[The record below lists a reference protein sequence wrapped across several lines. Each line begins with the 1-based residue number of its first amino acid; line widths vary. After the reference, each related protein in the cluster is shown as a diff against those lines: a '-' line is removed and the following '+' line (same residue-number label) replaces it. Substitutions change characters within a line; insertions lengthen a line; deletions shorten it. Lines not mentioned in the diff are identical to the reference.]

1 MRPRT
6 RGLVITSVAVLV
18 VAVVVGSAYFYLP
31 RPATSLPLSSGTL
44 ITKYGFN
51 LTFAVAGGPGRL
63 VGAWYAN
70 HGGMIWVYPSNS
82 RPPRVMFLPCI
93 GSRPWN
99 GTADVSL
106 GTGLY
111 TMEFDAF
118 PGGTFLITRTIQLVY
133 PGDTPTSNSTLLASW
148 CGA

>member
-51 LTFAVAGGPGRL
+51 LTFAVACCPGRL
-63 VGAWYAN
+63 VGAWCAN
-70 HGGMIWVYPSNS
+70 HAGRIWVYPPNS
-82 RPPRVMFLPCI
+82 RRPPVLSPACI
-93 GSRPWN
+93 AHGPWQ
-99 GTADVSL
+99 GTAESRL
-106 GTGLY
+106 
-111 TMEFDAF
+111 
-118 PGGTFLITRTIQLVY
+118 
-133 PGDTPTSNSTLLASW
+133 
-148 CGA
+148 